1 MTLEIF
7 IDSSSVFDNC
17 GTMVTI
23 DEFAAIDLRVGR
35 IIEVEDLE
43 GARKPMYRLKVD
55 LGAELGTRNL
65 AAGLKNHYTRDEML
79 GRYVVVVANLAPKNI
94 GKFVSE
100 GMLLAADDGEKV
112 SLLVPDRELKPG
124 SRVR

>member
-1 MTLEIF
+1 
-7 IDSSSVFDNC
+7 
-17 GTMVTI
+17 MVTI